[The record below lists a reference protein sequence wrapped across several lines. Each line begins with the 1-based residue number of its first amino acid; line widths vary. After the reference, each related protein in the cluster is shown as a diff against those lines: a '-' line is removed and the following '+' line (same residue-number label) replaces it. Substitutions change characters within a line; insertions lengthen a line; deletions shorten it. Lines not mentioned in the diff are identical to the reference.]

1 MAGEM
6 TVGPTIEPLVIP
18 MFRGLE
24 EENFIDEDVHGDE
37 YVNED

>member
-24 EENFIDEDVHGDE
+24 ENFIDEDVHGDE